1 MYIYK
6 ITNKIDGRVYIG
18 QTQVDDPYYF
28 GGGKLIR
35 RAVKKHG
42 RDNFTKEILEEC
54 SSKEE
59 LDEREIYWIEYYN
72 SRDLTVGY
80 NLARGGDGGN
90 RNGGKLTE
98 ESRRRISES
107 KTGTHWG
114 HHSEETKKRMSEVRM
129 GIEFSEEHKKKLCEK
144 RRQRIISD
152 ETRKKASQT
161 SRGKINIKQYELTDP
176 DGNTYITTE
185 GLTKFCEDHNLSVGN
200 LSNVISGKR
209 SHHKG
214 WTIKRME
221 ST

>member
-6 ITNKIDGRVYIG
+6 ITNKIDGKVYIG
-18 QTQVDDPYYF
+18 QTQVNDPYYF

-59 LDEREIYWIEYYN
+59 LDNKEIYWIEYYN

-98 ESRRRISES
+98 ESRKRISEGR
-107 KTGTHWG
+107 KDKNTGKRPKETG
-114 HHSEETKKRMSEVRM
+114 RKISEKMKGRV
-129 GIEFSEEHKKKLCEK
+129 FSEEHKRKLSEK
-144 RRQRIISD
+144 RKQRITSD

-161 SRGKINIKQYELTDP
+161 SKGKINIKQYELTDP

-185 GLTKFCEDHNLSVGN
+185 GLTKFCEEHNLIAGN
-200 LSNVISGKR
+200 LSSVASGKR
-209 SHHKG
+209 PHHKG
-214 WTIKRME
+214 WTIKRIE
-221 ST
+221 SA